1 MTGEEDRYSGTDLW
15 SIQANVDG
23 SRRIVDILRPS
34 LAQIDAGYLERLD
47 AAFASV
53 NALTDRYRDGE
64 GFQPFSAITPDDLT
78 ALQSALAGLTEVLS
92 QLAGTLG
99 L

>member
-1 MTGEEDRYSGTDLW
+1 MPRSP
-15 SIQANVDG
+15 SVD
-23 SRRIVDILRPS
+23 
-34 LAQIDAGYLERLD
+34 
-47 AAFASV
+47 
-53 NALTDRYRDGE
+53 ALTDRYRDGE

-99 L
+99 LTGLNPPRARSRDPRASAASLA